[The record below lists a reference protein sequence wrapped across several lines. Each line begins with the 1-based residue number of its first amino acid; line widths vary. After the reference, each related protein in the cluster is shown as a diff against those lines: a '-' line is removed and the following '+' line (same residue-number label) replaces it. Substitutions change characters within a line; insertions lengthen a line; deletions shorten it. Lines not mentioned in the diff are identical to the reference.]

1 MIDGLIHLSSAFGLS
16 TSAGLN
22 AYIPL
27 LMVAVLGRFTTWI
40 QLQEPFDAL
49 TSWWAIGALVILLA
63 IEVTVD
69 KIPAV
74 DTINDAIQTFIRP
87 AAGAVLFA
95 SQANV
100 ISDMSPILA
109 VIAGLI
115 LAGGVHT
122 AKGMARPMVTAS
134 TAGTGNWLVSIVED
148 ITAFFVSLFAIILPL
163 LMAIGLLVASALGL
177 NWYIKRRQK
186 WQAA

>member
-1 MIDGLIHLSSAFGLS
+1 MIEGLIHLSSAFGLS

-27 LMVAVLGRFTTWI
+27 LMVAVLGRFTTLI

-49 TSWWAIGALVILLA
+49 TSWWSIGALVILLA

-74 DTINDAIQTFIRP
+74 DTINDGIQTFVRP
-87 AAGAVLFA
+87 AAGALLFA

-100 ISDMSPILA
+100 ISDVSPILA

-122 AKGMARPMVTAS
+122 AKGITRPMVTAS
-134 TAGTGNWLVSIVED
+134 TAGTGNWVVSIMED
-148 ITAFFVSLFAIILPL
+148 VTAFFVSLMAIILPIIIAA
-163 LMAIGLLVASALGL
+163 MLLVTGALGL
-177 NWYIKRRQK
+177 NWYVKRRK
-186 WQAA
+186 MA

>member
-49 TSWWAIGALVILLA
+49 TSWWSIGALVILLA

-87 AAGAVLFA
+87 AAGAVLSIDLEGQGGPLRGCSSLPYDRSSRNA
-95 SQANV
+95 SDEDAKRHEERREGV
-100 ISDMSPILA
+100 
-109 VIAGLI
+109 AG
-115 LAGGVHT
+115 
-122 AKGMARPMVTAS
+122 
-134 TAGTGNWLVSIVED
+134 
-148 ITAFFVSLFAIILPL
+148 
-163 LMAIGLLVASALGL
+163 
-177 NWYIKRRQK
+177 
-186 WQAA
+186 

>member
-1 MIDGLIHLSSAFGLS
+1 MLDGLFHLSSAFGLS

-27 LMVAVLGRFTTWI
+27 LMVAVAGRFTTWI

-49 TSWWAIGALVILLA
+49 TSWWAIGTLVVLLI

-74 DTINDAIQTFIRP
+74 DTINDGIQTFIRP

-100 ISDMSPILA
+100 ISDISPILA

-122 AKGMARPMVTAS
+122 AKGVARPVVTAS
-134 TAGTGNWLVSIVED
+134 TAGTGNWFVSLVED
-148 ITAFFVSLFAIILPL
+148 ITAFFVSLFAIILPF
-163 LMAIGLLVASALGL
+163 LMAILMVVAGAIGL
-177 NWYIKRRQK
+177 NWYVKRRK
-186 WQAA
+186 KLQAA